1 MAGSSA
7 SIDSQRAARQTGAMR
22 VLLVL
27 ALALVTTACGASE
40 RRQPA
45 GADVWGNFETGVYG
59 DIGDI
64 PALRVAPPAGGA
76 PNADVERIIRTSLER
91 HGYTVAEDAALT
103 LRYIISSTLTNS
115 GDGGLG
121 VAVGGAAGSSS
132 GVNEIGIGLD
142 LGLLSGSSSV
152 RQVSFLFELA
162 LEGADGALL
171 WRGRA
176 TGRTRISGDQRI
188 ARPVAPL
195 LINRLGR
202 DTKSRRFAR

>member
-1 MAGSSA
+1 
-7 SIDSQRAARQTGAMR
+7 MR
-22 VLLVL
+22 VLLIV
-27 ALALVTTACGASE
+27 ALALVTVACGASE
-40 RRQPA
+40 RRAPA
-45 GADVWGNFETGVYG
+45 GADVWGKFETGVYG

-64 PALRVAPPAGGA
+64 PALRVAPPDGGL
-76 PNADVERIIRTSLER
+76 PNAEVERIIRTSLDR
-91 HGYTVAEDAALT
+91 RGYAVAEDAPLT
-103 LRYIISSTLTNS
+103 LRYIIYSTLTDS

-121 VAVGGAAGSSS
+121 VAVGGSAGSSS

-142 LGLLSGSSSV
+142 LGLLSGNSSV

-176 TGRTRISGDQRI
+176 AGRTRISGDQRI

-195 LINRLGR
+195 LIDRLGR
-202 DTKSRRFAR
+202 ETASRRFAR

>member
-1 MAGSSA
+1 
-7 SIDSQRAARQTGAMR
+7 MR
-22 VLLVL
+22 VLFVI
-27 ALALVTTACGASE
+27 ALALVTAACGASE
-40 RRQPA
+40 RRPPA

-59 DIGDI
+59 EFGNI
-64 PALRVAPPAGGA
+64 PALRVAPPEGGP

-91 HGYTVAEDAALT
+91 RGYTLAEDAPLT
-103 LRYIISSTLTNS
+103 LRYIIYSTLTDS

-121 VAVGGAAGSSS
+121 VAIGGNAGSSS

-142 LGLLSGSSSV
+142 LGLLSGNSSV
-152 RQVSFLFELA
+152 RQVAFLFELA

-176 TGRTRISGDQRI
+176 AGRARSAGGPGDQRI

-195 LINRLGR
+195 LIDRLGR
-202 DTKSRRFAR
+202 ETASRRFAR